1 MQDEISTAQIKNE
14 KEKAKKLR
22 GSQWWQQKLDAGI
35 CHYCGEKF
43 DRDLLTMDHVVPLSR
58 GGKSTKGNIV
68 ACCKECNTKKKYYT
82 PAELILRDKLN
93 RDVTF

>member
-82 PAELILRDKLN
+82 PVELILRDKLN